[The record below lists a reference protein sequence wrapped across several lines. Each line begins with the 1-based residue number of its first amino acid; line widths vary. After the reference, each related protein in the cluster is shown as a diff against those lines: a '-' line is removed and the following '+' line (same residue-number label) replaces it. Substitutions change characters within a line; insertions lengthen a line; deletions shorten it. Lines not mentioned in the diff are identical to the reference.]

1 MSVSASWQSLLS
13 QADNGDRSARDHL
26 FATFY
31 DELRRL
37 ARRELRHG
45 AGPLVTLSATALVHE
60 AYAGL
65 AQRDDLAFPDKGRFM
80 AYMARAMRGFII
92 DAARERQAQKRG
104 GEFHITRL
112 DTVAGQN
119 LPQVDELHRL
129 SEALDALATAEP
141 RLAEVV
147 DLKYFCGFSLI
158 DIAQMSG
165 VSERTV
171 QREWEKARLLLFK
184 ELAPEP

>member
-1 MSVSASWQSLLS
+1 MSASEPWQSLIS
-13 QADNGDRSARDHL
+13 QADEGNRSARDHL

-45 AGPLVTLSATALVHE
+45 AGPLATLSATALVHE

-65 AQRDDLAFPDKGRFM
+65 AQRGDLDFPDKGRFM

-92 DAARERQAQKRG
+92 DSVRERQAQKRG

-112 DTVAGQN
+112 DTLAAQN
-119 LPQVDELHRL
+119 LPQIDELHRL
-129 SEALDALATAEP
+129 SEALDILAATEP

-158 DIAQMSG
+158 EIAGMSG

-184 ELAPEP
+184 ELTPGN

>member
-1 MSVSASWQSLLS
+1 MSASDSWQGLVS
-13 QADNGDRSARDHL
+13 QADSGDRSARDRL

-37 ARRELRHG
+37 ARRELGRG
-45 AGPLVTLSATALVHE
+45 AGPLVTLTATALVHE

-65 AQRDDLAFPDKGRFM
+65 APRDDLAFPDKGRFM

-92 DAARERQAQKRG
+92 DSARERRAQKRG

-112 DTVAGQN
+112 DTAAAQN
-119 LPQVDELHRL
+119 LPQADELHRL
-129 SEALDALATAEP
+129 SDALDALAVTEP
-141 RLAEVV
+141 SLAEVV

-158 DIAQMSG
+158 EIAAMRG
-165 VSERTV
+165 TSERTV
-171 QREWEKARLLLFK
+171 QREWEKARLLLFNA
-184 ELAPEP
+184 LAPD